1 MKTGDA
7 YHNVDASAAAA
18 AEDEAAAAAAAAAA
32 SVLEDGAEGPEFSFL
47 RYLAVTLLL
56 FLAPV
61 YSSNPPLSLY
71 IAVISSRPVAVTLR
85 AMRCPL
91 PS

>member
-1 MKTGDA
+1 MMKTGDA

-18 AEDEAAAAAAAAAA
+18 AEDEAAAAAAA

-47 RYLAVTLLL
+47 RYLAVTRLL

-61 YSSNPPLSLY
+61 CSSNPPLSLY

>member
-18 AEDEAAAAAAAAAA
+18 AEDEAAAAAAA

-56 FLAPV
+56 FLAPA

-71 IAVISSRPVAVTLR
+71 IAVISSRLVAVTLR